1 MTTTSVAAPFVYA
14 SLPINVLW
22 GFALWQEIP
31 TVTNVAG
38 AFLTLLSGLYILI
51 REQKV
56 KSVKSE

>member
-1 MTTTSVAAPFVYA
+1 MTTTNTSIKGIGF
-14 SLPINVLW
+14 INVLW

-31 TVTNVAG
+31 TVTTVAG

-56 KSVKSE
+56 KSVKGA